1 MKYVL
6 DVQYNGNE
14 NAVVACLG
22 FENWEDEK
30 ASYAKQ
36 HFVED
41 ILPYVPGE
49 FYQRELP
56 CLLEALKYLT
66 DIECIVVDGYV
77 WLDVESHKGLG
88 LHLYDA
94 LEIKVPIVGVAKA
107 KFGNTPEICELLRG
121 ESVKPLYIT
130 TKDMSLDEA
139 KKLVTSMHGKYRF
152 PTLLKEVDSLA
163 RKTYG
168 ND

>member
-6 DVQYNGNE
+6 DVQYNGNK

-30 ASYAKQ
+30 ALYAQQ
-36 HFVED
+36 HFIEE
-41 ILPYVPGE
+41 IRPYVSGE

-56 CLLEALKYLT
+56 CLLEALKDLT

-77 WLDVESHKGLG
+77 WLDEPTHKGLG
-88 LHLYDA
+88 LHLYEA
-94 LEIKVPIVGVAKA
+94 LEKKVPIIGVAKA
-107 KFGNTPEICELLRG
+107 KFGNTPKDCELLRG

-130 TKDMSLDEA
+130 SKDMDLEEA
-139 KKLVTSMHGKYRF
+139 KKAIGSMHGKYRF

-163 RKTYG
+163 RREFE
-168 ND
+168 NE

>member
-30 ASYAKQ
+30 AVYAKQ
-36 HFVED
+36 HFVKK

-56 CLLEALKYLT
+56 CLLEALKGLD
-66 DIECIVVDGYV
+66 DIEYIVVDGYV
-77 WLDVESHKGLG
+77 WLDIETHKGLG
-88 LHLYDA
+88 LHLYEA
-94 LEIKVPIVGVAKA
+94 LEKKVPIIGVAKA
-107 KFGNTPEICELLRG
+107 KFGNTPKVCELLRG

-130 TKDMSLDEA
+130 SKDMDLEEA
-139 KKLVTSMHGKYRF
+139 KMAIASMHGKYRF

-163 RKTYG
+163 RREFK
-168 ND
+168 

>member
-30 ASYAKQ
+30 ALYAKQ

-41 ILPYVPGE
+41 ILPYVPSE

-56 CLLEALKYLT
+56 CLLEALKDLT
-66 DIECIVVDGYV
+66 DIEYIVIDGYV
-77 WLDVESHKGLG
+77 WLDVETHKGLG
-88 LHLYDA
+88 LHLYEA
-94 LEIKVPIVGVAKA
+94 LEKKVPIIGVAKA
-107 KFGNTPEICELLRG
+107 KFGNTPEVCELLRG
-121 ESVKPLYIT
+121 VSVKPLYIT
-130 TKDMSLDEA
+130 AKDMELEEA
-139 KKLVTSMHGKYRF
+139 KIVIASMHGKYRF

-163 RKTYG
+163 RKPIL
-168 ND
+168 N